1 MKDLNKKT
9 LITISG
15 PTAVGKTK
23 FSIDLAIILNC
34 NIISCDSRQFYK
46 ELTIGTAVP
55 SKKELKTVKHH
66 CIHHKSILD
75 TYTIKD
81 FEKEV
86 LIIIN
91 NEFKNNDYIIMSGG
105 SGLYMDA
112 VINGLDNFPKT
123 DDKVRKQLNSEL
135 KKFGIE
141 YLQKKL
147 NKLDPLYYTN
157 VDKQNP
163 RRLIRAL
170 EICISSNKPYS
181 SFIGKQK
188 IIHEFNLFNMA
199 MNIKREI
206 LYNKINLRV
215 DKMIDDGLLE
225 EVKTLIIHK
234 ELNALNTIGY
244 KELFLFIEKKL
255 TFEQSIEEIKKNSRR
270 FAKRQITWL
279 KRKEDIIWVNN
290 DVTPEEIKRN
300 YFDFK

>member
-23 FSIDLAIILNC
+23 FSIDLARILNC

-55 SKKELKTVKHH
+55 SKKELKAVKHH
-66 CIHHKSILD
+66 CIQHKSILD

-91 NEFKNNDYIIMSGG
+91 NEFKINDYIIMVGG

-112 VINGLDNFPKT
+112 VVNGLDNFPEVNNQ
-123 DDKVRKQLNSEL
+123 VRENLNSKL
-135 KKFGIE
+135 KEFGIE

-147 NKLDPLYYTN
+147 KKLDPVYFNN

-188 IIHEFNLFNMA
+188 NIHEFNLLQFS
-199 MNIKREI
+199 MNINREI
-206 LYNKINLRV
+206 LYSKINSRV

-225 EVKTLIIHK
+225 EVNTLINYK
-234 ELNALNTIGY
+234 ELNALNTVGY
-244 KELFLFIEKKL
+244 KELFLFLEKKL
-255 TFEQSIEEIKKNSRR
+255 TFKQSIEEIKKNSRR

-279 KRKEDIIWVNN
+279 KRKENIIWINN
-290 DVTPEEIKRN
+290 DVNLEDIKRN

>member
-1 MKDLNKKT
+1 LKTLYKKT

-23 FSIDLAIILNC
+23 FSIDLAKILNC

-46 ELTIGTAVP
+46 ELSIGTAVP
-55 SKKELKTVKHH
+55 SKKELKAVKHH
-66 CIHHKSILD
+66 CIQHKSILD

-81 FEKEV
+81 FQKEA
-86 LIIIN
+86 LNIIK
-91 NEFKNNDYIIMSGG
+91 NEFKISDYIIMVGG

-112 VINGLDNFPKT
+112 VVNGLDFFPEINIEI
-123 DDKVRKQLNSEL
+123 RKKLNSKL
-135 KKFGIE
+135 KEFGIE

-147 NKLDPLYYTN
+147 QKLDPIYYSS
-157 VDKQNP
+157 VDKQNH

-188 IIHEFNLFNMA
+188 PIHEFNLFHIG
-199 MNIKREI
+199 MNTNREL
-206 LYNKINLRV
+206 LYNKINSRV

-225 EVKTLIIHK
+225 EVKTLINYK
-234 ELNALNTIGY
+234 KLNTLNTLGY
-244 KELFLFIEKKL
+244 KELFLFLEGKI
-255 TFEQSIEEIKKNSRR
+255 TFNDSVDEIKKNSRR

-279 KRKEDIIWVNN
+279 KGKKDILWITN
-290 DVTPEEIKRN
+290 DTNPEEIKRN

>member
-23 FSIDLAIILNC
+23 FSIDLARILNC

-55 SKKELKTVKHH
+55 SKKELKAVKHH
-66 CIHHKSILD
+66 CIQHKSILD

-91 NEFKNNDYIIMSGG
+91 NEFKINDYIIMVGG

-112 VINGLDNFPKT
+112 VVNGLDNFPEVNNQ
-123 DDKVRKQLNSEL
+123 VRENLNSKL
-135 KKFGIE
+135 KEFGIE

-147 NKLDPLYYTN
+147 KKLDPVYFNN

-188 IIHEFNLFNMA
+188 NIHEFSLLQFS
-199 MNIKREI
+199 MNINREI
-206 LYNKINLRV
+206 LYSKINSRV

-225 EVKTLIIHK
+225 EVKTLINYK
-234 ELNALNTIGY
+234 ELNALNTVGY
-244 KELFLFIEKKL
+244 KELFLFLEKKL
-255 TFEQSIEEIKKNSRR
+255 TFKQSIEEIKKNSRR

-279 KRKEDIIWVNN
+279 KRRENIIWINN
-290 DVTPEEIKRN
+290 DVNLEDIKRN
-300 YFDFK
+300 YFDLK